1 MGSGDAR
8 LTQFAMG
15 ELEKIGLL
23 KMDFLGLRNLSL
35 LDRVLKSVNYTRETP
50 LTLADISLEDKKTL
64 KLFQTGDT
72 TGVFQFESD
81 GIRRVLR
88 KLKPTSFEDVVAV
101 DALYRP
107 GPMEQIDTFIA
118 RKHGKEKFSTLIQI

>member
-1 MGSGDAR
+1 MSAGRLAASYFNACSGIVISDKPLVEQVALQLGSGDAR

-88 KLKPTSFEDVVAV
+88 N
-101 DALYRP
+101 
-107 GPMEQIDTFIA
+107 
-118 RKHGKEKFSTLIQI
+118 